1 MSILISDT
9 SAWIKKIPSE
19 QLQDA
24 DFVRIVNFFVFHSPC
39 KGLSAMGVSLAE
51 YGWSN
56 PWKSPFYLNKQLRQ
70 AATNYEL
77 LFSAQ
82 NRTSK
87 KNQSAVENKEAK
99 KDMMEMALEKSG
111 LKDHFPHSFEKEVI
125 CFRNNKNNQFIS
137 AFYHIRNALAHGR
150 FCIQNVNGEDFFA
163 FEDVGKNKVS
173 ARMILRKSTLLQ
185 WIELIEGG
193 EKPYQRAQ

>member
-82 NRTSK
+82 NRTTK

-150 FCIQNVNGEDFFA
+150 FCIVSSHSEYCPCK
-163 FEDVGKNKVS
+163 VLGKAQQAAESPCELLSQRYS
-173 ARMILRKSTLLQ
+173 AGCMEVTSHLILV
-185 WIELIEGG
+185 WN
-193 EKPYQRAQ
+193 

>member
-1 MSILISDT
+1 
-9 SAWIKKIPSE
+9 
-19 QLQDA
+19 
-24 DFVRIVNFFVFHSPC
+24 
-39 KGLSAMGVSLAE
+39 
-51 YGWSN
+51 
-56 PWKSPFYLNKQLRQ
+56 
-70 AATNYEL
+70 
-77 LFSAQ
+77 
-82 NRTSK
+82 
-87 KNQSAVENKEAK
+87 
-99 KDMMEMALEKSG
+99 MMEMALEKSG